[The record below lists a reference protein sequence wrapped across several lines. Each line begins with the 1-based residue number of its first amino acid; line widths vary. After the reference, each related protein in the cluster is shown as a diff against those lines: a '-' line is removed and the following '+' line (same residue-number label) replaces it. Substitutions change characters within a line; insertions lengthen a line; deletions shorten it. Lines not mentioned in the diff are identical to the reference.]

1 MFQVEI
7 RLRKLVFSICF
18 LAFAIFFVDLIAYF
32 NGLYVAP
39 FFSKYLNP
47 TLERNIPTLLSS
59 FSFFVVSLLLFNVKL
74 DGDLNPKKWK
84 FFGYFFL
91 YLTLDDLLMIHE
103 QVGSFIGKR
112 LLKGSFSSYY
122 WQGIYDPVFSIIFLA
137 LYIFV
142 SMNLLH
148 NKEYKAFVFLSM
160 GYILYFISQSMDF
173 YEGLRTNMKFFTKS
187 FHLSKYQV
195 IHVLRS
201 MEETLEIVANVFVAL
216 SILPL
221 TSIKKIAVS
230 IKTMQH

>member
-1 MFQVEI
+1 M
-7 RLRKLVFSICF
+7 
-18 LAFAIFFVDLIAYF
+18 
-32 NGLYVAP
+32 YVIP

-47 TLERNIPTLLSS
+47 TLERNLPTLLSS
-59 FSFFVVSLLLFNVKL
+59 FSFFVVSLLLLNVKIA
-74 DGDLNPKKWK
+74 GDSSPKKWK

-91 YLTLDDLLMIHE
+91 YLALDDLLMIHE
-103 QVGSFIGKR
+103 QVGSFLGKR
-112 LLKGSFSSYY
+112 LLKGIFSSYY
-122 WQGIYDPVFSIIFLA
+122 WQGIYGPVFFVIFLA

-142 SMNLLH
+142 SRNLLH
-148 NKEYKAFVFLSM
+148 NKDYKAFVFLSM

-173 YEGLRTNMKFFTKS
+173 YEGLRTNMKFFMRA

-201 MEETLEIVANVFVAL
+201 VEETLEIVANVFVAL

-221 TSIKKIAVS
+221 TSIKKVAVS